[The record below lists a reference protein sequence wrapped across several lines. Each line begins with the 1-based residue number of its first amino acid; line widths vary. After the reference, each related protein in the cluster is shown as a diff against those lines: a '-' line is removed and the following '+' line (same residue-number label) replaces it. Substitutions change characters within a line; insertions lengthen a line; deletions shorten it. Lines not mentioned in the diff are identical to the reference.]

1 MSSILFSLDLIS
13 HVQFTI
19 TVQLI
24 QTSSKD
30 LQFILIQGV
39 GTNKILEP
47 SVITYS
53 FTLLFYRRIR
63 QPSRI
68 FLTMRPNWHQ
78 MLSVAVLDIKGN
90 SHGGSNLDL
99 RFSRQ
104 IRRKSSEYN
113 IATYPSHILNN
124 GIILNMSTP
133 HMPLFQIGVT
143 FFEYAVWIYSG
154 MSAVFGKDV
163 EWHKSNSK
171 N

>member
-30 LQFILIQGV
+30 LQFILVQGV

-104 IRRKSSEYN
+104 TRRKSSEYN

-124 GIILNMSTP
+124 GIICP
-133 HMPLFQIGVT
+133 FQIGVT
-143 FFEYAVWIYSG
+143 FEYAVWIYSD
-154 MSAVFGKDV
+154 MSAPPIQLKRASLY
-163 EWHKSNSK
+163 E
-171 N
+171 